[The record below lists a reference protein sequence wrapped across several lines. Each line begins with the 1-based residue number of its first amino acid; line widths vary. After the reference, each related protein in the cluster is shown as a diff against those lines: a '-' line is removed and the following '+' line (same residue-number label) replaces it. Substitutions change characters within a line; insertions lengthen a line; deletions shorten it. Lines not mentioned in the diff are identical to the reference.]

1 MDAVLCR
8 KSIKDYSIKDDRH
21 MIRKRKAEK
30 ELLLK
35 KLTGSAPYDLERSG
49 VLKSMTLSQL
59 RIVDRMIEEVQKKS
73 TYMMKCKNCQKLNA
87 GMVMYNGFEWKYA
100 EDEHLPFRMG
110 FDRETETILVPE
122 EMLMYFIQL
131 ANPGQ
136 PKHRIQLF

>member
-1 MDAVLCR
+1 
-8 KSIKDYSIKDDRH
+8 

-131 ANPGQ
+131 ANPTVLTQ
-136 PKHRIQLF
+136 KHP